1 MPYPSSGKNIEKNL
15 TDVQKFQ
22 GLPQYSAE
30 IKETRKFSKYLHVKR
45 VCKLTSFCVINQKII
60 NMRVKKY
67 TLQNFETIEKVK
79 FLIFNSVLSNYTSV

>member
-45 VCKLTSFCVINQKII
+45 VCKLTSF
-60 NMRVKKY
+60 
-67 TLQNFETIEKVK
+67 
-79 FLIFNSVLSNYTSV
+79 